1 MTNNTGGAGRGL
13 KHLLVFRKFYK
24 TISQNMGLIN
34 LNISYKPTE
43 KFIISKLSCWRQL
56 VPFIT
61 IKLRQKT
68 WNKVS
73 PLKTRIYAKML
84 GSRMTDN
91 WNWWCRIKMLSHR
104 SVTSK
109 KLNQLYCTFPIE
121 ISNITFFS
129 QYNGNDHIYLFQRL
143 TVKSEP
149 NSKNIKID
157 DFRFFSLHFFTQTS
171 LCLRYKLYGLLTDS
185 LTHFAFCEEQRSYKI
200 RFDLP

>member
-1 MTNNTGGAGRGL
+1 MFLCFANCYYRRVRNNSLFFRFWFVMIRSEIWIHIM
-13 KHLLVFRKFYK
+13 KVYCYNDLLNAA
-24 TISQNMGLIN
+24 S
-34 LNISYKPTE
+34 
-43 KFIISKLSCWRQL
+43 
-56 VPFIT
+56 
-61 IKLRQKT
+61 
-68 WNKVS
+68 
-73 PLKTRIYAKML
+73 
-84 GSRMTDN
+84 
-91 WNWWCRIKMLSHR
+91 
-104 SVTSK
+104 
-109 KLNQLYCTFPIE
+109 FPIE
-121 ISNITFFS
+121 ISDITFFS

>member
-1 MTNNTGGAGRGL
+1 MFLCFANCYYRRVSNNSL
-13 KHLLVFRKFYK
+13 FFRFWFVM
-24 TISQNMGLIN
+24 IRSEIWIHIM
-34 LNISYKPTE
+34 
-43 KFIISKLSCWRQL
+43 
-56 VPFIT
+56 
-61 IKLRQKT
+61 
-68 WNKVS
+68 KVYS
-73 PLKTRIYAKML
+73 
-84 GSRMTDN
+84 
-91 WNWWCRIKMLSHR
+91 
-104 SVTSK
+104 
-109 KLNQLYCTFPIE
+109 FPIE
-121 ISNITFFS
+121 ISDITFFS